1 VIILMNYAAHWTMIN
16 NTRLVIC
23 DSDYHL
29 CLS

>member
-1 VIILMNYAAHWTMIN
+1 VIILINYAGHWTMIIN
-16 NTRLVIC
+16 IRLVIC